1 MSLFA
6 AGLCLLLVRPVS
18 AQVPLTLQDAVAR
31 ARQEH
36 PDVRQADA
44 RVVQADG
51 RVRESRAGF
60 LPRLEMAEGWQRSD
74 MPVFAFS
81 ALLSQ
86 RRFSAS
92 DFDIDRLNRPDAVT
106 NFRSAVMVEQS
117 LFDATLR
124 AASKTASLQRDMA
137 GLGRDQVRQE
147 IAVATAEAFGHVRLF
162 DAMDAAARAA
172 VEAATEDRRRAGD
185 RRDAGLA
192 TDADVLVMTV
202 HLSTMRERQV
212 SAAAELGIARAR
224 LNQLMG
230 APLDAV
236 FVLVGDQASAG
247 RSRWWRGCRARR
259 VCVGGSRGGS
269 VDETAALAARPDVR
283 LAAAGERLAEQE
295 MRAVRTAFLPQVVA
309 RAAAEW
315 NGATFTDR
323 AAGWMAG
330 VDVRLNLFRVFAD
343 RARLGQARAVVDER
357 RIARA
362 AVEDRARLDVRA
374 ASARLAAAEARVELR
389 ARPSRRRARVSAS
402 SAIATRTGWPMSLPC
417 CARRSRRSTPTRRPF
432 PPTVI
437 APPIARGSMP
447 PWAGC
452 RRLCSQKRTR

>member
-1 MSLFA
+1 MTRMSLFA

-81 ALLSQ
+81 SLLSQ

-124 AASKTASLQRDMA
+124 AASKAASLQLEMA

-236 FVLVGDQASAG
+236 FVLVGDQASAP
-247 RSRWWRGCRARR
+247 AA
-259 VCVGGSRGGS
+259 VGGGAAVPAGSASVAPGGGS

-374 ASARLAAAEARVELR
+374 ASARLAAAEARVELSRAAVEAARESQRIIRDRYENGLADVAALLRAAQSTLDADAQAISADSDRATHR
-389 ARPSRRRARVSAS
+389 ARLDAAL
-402 SAIATRTGWPMSLPC
+402 G
-417 CARRSRRSTPTRRPF
+417 
-432 PPTVI
+432 
-437 APPIARGSMP
+437 
-447 PWAGC
+447 
-452 RRLCSQKRTR
+452 RL